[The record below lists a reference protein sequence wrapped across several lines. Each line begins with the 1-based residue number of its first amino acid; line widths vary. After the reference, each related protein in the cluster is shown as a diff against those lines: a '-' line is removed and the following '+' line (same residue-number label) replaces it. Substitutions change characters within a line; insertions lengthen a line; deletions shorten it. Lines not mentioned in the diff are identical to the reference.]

1 MEQRHHGSSKRW
13 PSRARLRVQGA
24 LQLGSEAHTRAPVES
39 TDGVPGAGGGVPHGR
54 LCGLNTGMG
63 A

>member
-1 MEQRHHGSSKRW
+1 MEQCHHGSSKRW
-13 PSRARLRVQGA
+13 PRRAKLRVQGA

-39 TDGVPGAGGGVPHGR
+39 TDGIPEAGGGAPHR
-54 LCGLNTGMG
+54 LCGLNTGPG